1 MLAIAISAGLCTKT
15 KEAIASSFWDTPA
28 SEITPSLDY
37 YFKYYV
43 KQCELIALH
52 EGGSHTSLVEQKD
65 ITEIVALL
73 RAHHTRDD
81 IRKKIARLTSVS
93 TSNGT
98 QDYSIDLAARLL
110 LMIEVGNLPWAYSGF
125 RQLEWDKGSLRDFI
139 TQYFEETPVLG
150 HDNIKLEKIFNAR
163 RLGTIAGMEI
173 IWTSNLA
180 DHLRLMK
187 DDKAVAVFHHAS
199 FLKRQ
204 QQDNSLLPQ
213 KLVDETLA
221 TIALLFPKWDVDTRS
236 WYKQEASLRGLDPYL
251 IEIGHLGADK
261 RRFEGFHYWHD
272 RLVVLKQVFDE
283 SRPRTLQQW
292 WNDRRNGVQ
301 WYTFWVAFL
310 VLLLTIFFGLVQSI
324 EGALQVYK
332 AFHP

>member
-15 KEAIASSFWDTPA
+15 KEAIAASFWDTPA

-52 EGGSHTSLVEQKD
+52 DGGSHTSLEEQKD

-81 IRKKIARLTSVS
+81 IRGKIPRLTSVS

-125 RQLEWDKGSLRDFI
+125 RQLEWDKGSLGDFI
-139 TQYFEETPVLG
+139 TQYFEENPVLG
-150 HDNIKLEKIFNAR
+150 HDNIKLEKVFNAR
-163 RLGTIAGMEI
+163 TLGTIAGMEI

-204 QQDNSLLPQ
+204 QQ
-213 KLVDETLA
+213 
-221 TIALLFPKWDVDTRS
+221 
-236 WYKQEASLRGLDPYL
+236 
-251 IEIGHLGADK
+251 
-261 RRFEGFHYWHD
+261 
-272 RLVVLKQVFDE
+272 
-283 SRPRTLQQW
+283 
-292 WNDRRNGVQ
+292 
-301 WYTFWVAFL
+301 
-310 VLLLTIFFGLVQSI
+310 
-324 EGALQVYK
+324 
-332 AFHP
+332 